1 MSTQTEHFQS
11 QEALELANQLEQKLT
26 KDNELALI
34 SQYRKAGVDSELL
47 RFALN
52 QAALK
57 RRAHLKFG
65 DDVSDLL
72 FTEAGL
78 EQSTRSDVAAWHAN
92 RFREANLTT
101 ITDLGAGIGADAMAF
116 ARAGLEV
123 TAVELNPD
131 SFACLQNNLKP
142 FNTASAL
149 LADAGEHQIETAAIW
164 LDPARREQ
172 DRKSLTP
179 QRLDPEMFSPNLN
192 FVFEVARRFPSG
204 VKLAPGFPHELIPDD
219 FEANWVSHSSDLVEL
234 VLWSKP
240 LGIPGVKKAVIIGAQ
255 ILKFE
260 GSQAP
265 GKIGALGSYLYE
277 PDVALIRSHL
287 LGDFARE
294 HDLVLI
300 SDEIAY
306 LSSNHLVQSPWLRS
320 YRVKEI
326 LPLDEK
332 QIRSY
337 CKSNSIGVLEI
348 KKRGVDIT
356 PEQLRPKLKL
366 KGTGTAT
373 LVLTKVG
380 GARQAIVCEP
390 IR

>member
-1 MSTQTEHFQS
+1 MSNQTDLFQS
-11 QEALELANQLEQKLT
+11 SDALELANQLEQKLT
-26 KDNELALI
+26 KDNELGII
-34 SQYRKAGVDSELL
+34 SHYRKAGVDSELL

-57 RRAHLKFG
+57 RRARAKFG
-65 DDVSDLL
+65 DDVSNLV
-72 FTEAGL
+72 FTEVGL
-78 EQSTRSDVAAWHAN
+78 EQSTRGEVAAWHAKK
-92 RFREANLTT
+92 FLDAQLTS

-116 ARAGLEV
+116 AKAGLEV

-131 SFACLQNNLKP
+131 SYSCLVNNLKR
-142 FNTASAL
+142 FESARAILGDAKLHSIDTAS
-149 LADAGEHQIETAAIW
+149 IW

-179 QRLDPEMFSPNLN
+179 QRLDPEMFSPDLN
-192 FVFEVARRFPSG
+192 FVFDAGRRLPSG
-204 VKLAPGFPHELIPDD
+204 VKLAPGFPHELIPED

-234 VLWSKP
+234 VLWSNS
-240 LGIPGVKKAVIIGAQ
+240 LGSPGVKKAVIIGPE
-255 ILKFE
+255 ILEFQ
-260 GSQAP
+260 GTQSP
-265 GKIGALGSYLYE
+265 GDLGELGSYLYE

-294 HDLVLI
+294 NGLTLI

-306 LSSNHLVQSPWLRS
+306 LSSDELIQSPWLRS
-320 YRVKEI
+320 YRVIEV

-356 PEQLRPKLKL
+356 PEQLRPKLRL

-373 LVLTKVG
+373 LVLTKVR